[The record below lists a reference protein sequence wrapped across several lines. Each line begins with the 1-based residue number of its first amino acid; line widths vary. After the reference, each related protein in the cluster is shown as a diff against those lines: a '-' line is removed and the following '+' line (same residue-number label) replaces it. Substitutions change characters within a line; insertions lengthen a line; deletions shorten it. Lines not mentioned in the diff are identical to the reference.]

1 MAAQQI
7 KRLADEH
14 HLERIFIAS
23 DMTQQEFGNPTG
35 AIFCCCCQARLI
47 MK

>member
-23 DMTQQEFGNPTG
+23 DMTQQEFEVTQPVLFFAVAAKQG
-35 AIFCCCCQARLI
+35 
-47 MK
+47 